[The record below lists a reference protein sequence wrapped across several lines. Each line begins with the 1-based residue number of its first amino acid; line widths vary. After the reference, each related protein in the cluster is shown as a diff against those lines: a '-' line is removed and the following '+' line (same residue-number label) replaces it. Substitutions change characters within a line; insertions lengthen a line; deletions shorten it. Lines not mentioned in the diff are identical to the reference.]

1 MGKAQMHGKS
11 EKESAPWGR
20 GKHANMPTDVRLD
33 EYPKAVEAGPMVEDD
48 TMTRVDAENKRA
60 KSSTRK
66 YLSNQ
71 H

>member
-1 MGKAQMHGKS
+1 MGKAQMHGES
-11 EKESAPWGR
+11 EHEGKVWGR
-20 GKHANMPTDVRLD
+20 GEHANMPKDVKMD
-33 EYPKAVEAGPMVEDD
+33 MYPKANEAGPMVEDD
-48 TMTRVDAENKRA
+48 TMTRVDGENKRA